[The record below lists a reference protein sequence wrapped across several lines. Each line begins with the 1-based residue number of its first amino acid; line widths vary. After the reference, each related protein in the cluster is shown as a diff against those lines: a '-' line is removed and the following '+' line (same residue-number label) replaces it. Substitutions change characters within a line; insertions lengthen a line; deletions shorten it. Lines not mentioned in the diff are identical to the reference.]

1 MTVLTFPKEGFMPAR
16 SDRAPN
22 NYQRKFDIREHAID
36 RFRERVDE
44 EYRCRSEHDLGNL
57 LDEKLKQA
65 MRRFSVDDPRAPG
78 KLTIL
83 VEIETRTST
92 FYVVTRGIAAITVL
106 DPSMAKTN
114 FAVWTPLDERGNLI
128 AEVQAAP
135 PRLSF
140 TPIDQARLRGD
151 AMPTLFPS
159 SSEIALPSH
168 GSAPEF
174 TLLEKA
180 GLAHARAL
188 KRHKDCELAVTRT
201 KQTLVKA
208 EADLEEAKTALATAA
223 TELLE
228 AVDA

>member
-1 MTVLTFPKEGFMPAR
+1 MPAR

-22 NYQRKFDIREHAID
+22 NYQRKFDIREHAIE

-44 EYRCRSEHDLGNL
+44 EYRCRSDHDLGNV

-83 VEIETRTST
+83 VEIETRTNT

-114 FAVWTPLDERGNLI
+114 FAVWTPLDERGNFV
-128 AEVQAAP
+128 ADVQATP

-151 AMPTLFPS
+151 VLPALPPT
-159 SSEIALPSH
+159 SEIALPSY

>member
-1 MTVLTFPKEGFMPAR
+1 MPAR

-65 MRRFSVDDPRAPG
+65 VRRFSVDDPRAPG

-128 AEVQAAP
+128 ADVQAAP

-151 AMPTLFPS
+151 LLPALPPS
-159 SSEIALPSH
+159 PEIALPTH

-188 KRHKDCELAVTRT
+188 KRSKDCELAVTHA
-201 KQTLVKA
+201 KQTLAKA
-208 EADLEEAKTALATAA
+208 EADLEEAKVALATAA
-223 TELLE
+223 AELME